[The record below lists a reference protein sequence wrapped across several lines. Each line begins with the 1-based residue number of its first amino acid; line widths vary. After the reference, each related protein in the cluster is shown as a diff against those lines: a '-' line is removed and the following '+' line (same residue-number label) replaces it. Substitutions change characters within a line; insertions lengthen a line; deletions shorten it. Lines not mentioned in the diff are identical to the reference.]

1 MMARIYGG
9 RQMPFRQRTLTKIKN
24 TLKTFVLRVFFVFVH
39 LFGLGSNENVLYFL
53 PLQKCKTTFAA
64 RSAYV
69 IHTEM
74 LKAEKNLSKDHR
86 LSPKM
91 PNTA

>member
-1 MMARIYGG
+1 MARIYGG
-9 RQMPFRQRTLTKIKN
+9 RQMPFRRRTFTKIKN
-24 TLKTFVLRVFFVFVH
+24 TLKTFVLRVFFVCFTH
-39 LFGLGSNENVLYFL
+39 LFGLASNGNVPYFL

-69 IHTEM
+69 IHTEV

>member
-1 MMARIYGG
+1 MAAANT
-9 RQMPFRQRTLTKIKN
+9 FRRCTFTKIEN
-24 TLKTFVLRVFFVFVH
+24 TPKTFVLRVFFVCPTH
-39 LFGLGSNENVLYFL
+39 LFGLGSNGNVPYFL

-69 IHTEM
+69 IQTEV